1 MDAAVSAVASMIGQA
16 VIPVPILGAIIGNAI
31 GMIMYQSGKEALTR
45 QDCKLLCRYAENLKV
60 YQNEKLAEY
69 DDLLK
74 QLEDNL
80 GTYLMLL
87 NEAYSPDINLA
98 LEGAVRMARFLGVS
112 EEQILDS
119 DTKFDAFFYD

>member
-1 MDAAVSAVASMIGQA
+1 
-16 VIPVPILGAIIGNAI
+16 
-31 GMIMYQSGKEALTR
+31 
-45 QDCKLLCRYAENLKV
+45 
-60 YQNEKLAEY
+60 
-69 DDLLK
+69 
-74 QLEDNL
+74 
-80 GTYLMLL
+80 MLL